1 MSRAI
6 HFAVVAAVN
15 RGKSSIVST
24 LAENDTVRIAP
35 TPGTTREARSYPVV
49 VDGETLFVLTDT
61 PGFERA
67 RELLAWIERVRTPE
81 SSPALALERFLEAH
95 RDDPGFRAECELL
108 APIMQ
113 GAAILYVVDGTV
125 PFRDHMRAEME
136 ILRWAAPLRVAL
148 INRHGPPAYLEGWRR
163 ELRAHFQMVRD
174 FDAQRV
180 GFRERMGLLRGLRE
194 VNDGHWRESLDRIIE
209 ALELDW
215 ARRGRRSARIIA
227 DLVAEALVH
236 ALRAPIPQ
244 GDDPEGHRARLN
256 RRFHDD
262 LRGLEERSRAK
273 IETLYKHQA
282 LPHPERVERP
292 AWEQDLF
299 DPARWGPLG
308 LAPRQLVAL
317 GATLGAVTG
326 GAVDVAVGGASFM
339 LGAVLGAAVG
349 AGGALWR
356 SGQPLASVE
365 GLRGLVRGD
374 RLLRIG
380 PHPNP
385 NFPFVLLD
393 ANLLHWMAIR
403 ERAHA
408 DRSALFLKT
417 EGEKDGPSST
427 LSAEDRKAFSKCF
440 AQIRKGAPHM
450 EPSVRGALAE
460 RVEGLMEAVDQKLSP
475 PK

>member
-1 MSRAI
+1 MSPPI

-24 LAENDTVRIAP
+24 LAENDSIRISP
-35 TPGTTREARSYPVV
+35 SPGTTREARSYPVV
-49 VDGETLFVLTDT
+49 VDDETLFVLTDT

-67 RELLAWIERVRTPE
+67 RELLAWIERERGPE
-81 SSPALALERFLEAH
+81 GSPGSVLERFVREH
-95 RDDPGFRAECELL
+95 RDDSGFRAECELL
-108 APIMQ
+108 APILG
-113 GAAILYVVDGTV
+113 GAAVLYVVDGAV

-148 INRHGPPAYLEGWRR
+148 INRRGEHLEGWKG
-163 ELRAHFQMVRD
+163 ELRAHFQMVRE

-180 GFRERMGLLRGLRE
+180 GFGERIGLLRGLRE
-194 VNDGHWRESLDRIIE
+194 VNEGHWREGLQRIVE

-215 ARRGRRSARIIA
+215 KRRRRRSARIIA
-227 DLVAEALVH
+227 DLVAKSIVH
-236 ALRAPIPQ
+236 GLRVPIPS
-244 GDDPEGHRARLN
+244 GDDPEDHQARLTK
-256 RRFHDD
+256 RFHDD
-262 LRGLEERSRAK
+262 LRKLEEKARVE
-273 IETLYKHQA
+273 IEALYKHA
-282 LPHPERVERP
+282 RLEHAEAADRP
-292 AWEQDLF
+292 VWEEDLF
-299 DPARWGPLG
+299 DPARWEPLG
-308 LAPRQLVAL
+308 LAPRQLLAL

-339 LGAVLGAAVG
+339 LGAVLGAAMG

-356 SGQPLASVE
+356 SGQPIASVE

-393 ANLLHWMAIR
+393 ANLLHWTAIR

-408 DRSALFLKT
+408 ERSTLVLERA
-417 EGEKDGPSST
+417 GEKEGPSSA
-427 LSAEDRKAFSKCF
+427 LGAGERKALSKCF
-440 AQIRKGAPHM
+440 AGVRKRAPRVD
-450 EPSVRGALAE
+450 PSARDLLAE
-460 RVEGLMEAVDQKLSP
+460 KVEGLMGRLE
-475 PK
+475 